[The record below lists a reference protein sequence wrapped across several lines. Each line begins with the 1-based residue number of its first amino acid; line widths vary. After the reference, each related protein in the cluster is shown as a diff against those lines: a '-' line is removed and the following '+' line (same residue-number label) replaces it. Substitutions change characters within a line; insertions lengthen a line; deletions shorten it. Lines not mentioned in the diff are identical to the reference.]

1 MKCRN
6 GVSRFT
12 LIELLVVIAI
22 IAILAAMLMPA
33 LESARNAAMTATCLN
48 KLKQLGT
55 ANIMYA
61 NDWEG
66 MPAVTW
72 GTYDGNNSQK
82 PGRAWAANG
91 EGSITPYLGRKPA
104 HDTWEVDEFPANDPA
119 VCPANT
125 TRREDVRGN
134 IQALVTYRE
143 WPTTELA
150 GSNNYIVSYA
160 VNGLLSEA
168 SGTCAPPHR
177 RTVRL
182 HQMQS
187 PSDLILMWE
196 GVKNGHTHDWQMMYL
211 TPTTGIVPQL
221 CSQMD
226 TYKPTASRRPGG
238 KTPAHG
244 KGERTMVMPVTAT
257 RQILRKTPTASTVGG
272 FGTLAGEIP
281 GGLR

>member
-125 TRREDVRGN
+125 TRREDVRGH
-134 IQALVTYRE
+134 IQARVTYRE

-196 GVKNGHTHDWQMMYL
+196 GVKNGHTHDWHMMYL
-211 TPTTGIVPQL
+211 NPNHRDRSPALFTDGHVQAYGESEARGENTGTWQRGTNYGYACYGHTPNLTKDPYSVYSWGVWN
-221 CSQMD
+221 
-226 TYKPTASRRPGG
+226 
-238 KTPAHG
+238 
-244 KGERTMVMPVTAT
+244 
-257 RQILRKTPTASTVGG
+257 VG
-272 FGTLAGEIP
+272 
-281 GGLR
+281 R